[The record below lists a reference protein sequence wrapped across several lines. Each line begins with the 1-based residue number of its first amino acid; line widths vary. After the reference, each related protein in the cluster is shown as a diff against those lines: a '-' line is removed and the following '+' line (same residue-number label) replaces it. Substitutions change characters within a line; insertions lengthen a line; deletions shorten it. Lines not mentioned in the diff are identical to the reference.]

1 MILYSSS
8 EIRTA
13 TGFSS
18 RIDTDNLTVLCL
30 VNEPRQRNPGFGD

>member
-13 TGFSS
+13 TGFPS
-18 RIDTDNLTVLCL
+18 RGDTDNLTVLCL
-30 VNEPRQRNPGFGD
+30 VNEPRQPNPGFGD